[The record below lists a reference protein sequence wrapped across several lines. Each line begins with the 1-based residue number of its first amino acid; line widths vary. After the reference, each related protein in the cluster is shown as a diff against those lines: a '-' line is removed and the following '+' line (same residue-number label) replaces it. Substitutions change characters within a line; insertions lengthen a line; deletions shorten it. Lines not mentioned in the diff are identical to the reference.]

1 MQSWDRLAWGG
12 SLVEMKLRAFCTS
25 AAAPFL
31 PCQGHEH
38 AMSLRRPCLGYD
50 GCCVLFQ
57 SSMEEL
63 GRGAHS
69 PAGKFL
75 QCCIDS
81 SPHMSSVRQGGLML
95 TWECLLPLAGCAGL
109 PAICLMVHVFLF
121 SHLSEL
127 TPLVPQL
134 SSPTAQLLC
143 YRLGPPPDSWK
154 MLGGVGN
161 SPSTGP
167 RTAGPKTPL
176 G

>member
-1 MQSWDRLAWGG
+1 MPG
-12 SLVEMKLRAFCTS
+12 

-31 PCQGHEH
+31 PCQDHEH

-75 QCCIDS
+75 QCCIGS
-81 SPHMSSVRQGGLML
+81 SPHMSSVRQGGADAHLGTSASPRRLCWAPSL
-95 TWECLLPLAGCAGL
+95 TLYGPCLP
-109 PAICLMVHVFLF
+109 F

-127 TPLVPQL
+127 TPLVPQS

-154 MLGGVGN
+154 VLGGVGN

-167 RTAGPKTPL
+167 RTAGPKTPV